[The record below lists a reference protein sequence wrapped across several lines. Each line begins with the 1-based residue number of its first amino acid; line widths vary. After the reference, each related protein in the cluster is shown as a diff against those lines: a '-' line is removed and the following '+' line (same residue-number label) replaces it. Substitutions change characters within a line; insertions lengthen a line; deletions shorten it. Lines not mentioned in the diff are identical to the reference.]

1 MGYEHAI
8 EQFEAMDRVVSA
20 AEASLELADL
30 LRQQGDARAAVAAAR
45 RSQRLVDASGGARTP
60 PLLRGASIE
69 PLTNREREVAL
80 LAATGLASKQIAIR
94 LSISK
99 RTVDT
104 HLDRIYRKLGV
115 AGREELAEALEPS
128 TRTY

>member
-1 MGYEHAI
+1 MG
-8 EQFEAMDRVVSA
+8 RVVSA
-20 AEASLELADL
+20 AEAALELADL

-45 RSQRLVDASGGARTP
+45 HSQRLVDASGGARTP
-60 PLLRGASIE
+60 PLLRGATIE

-115 AGREELAEALEPS
+115 AGRAELAEALEPS